1 MDENLKAK
9 MNLLV
14 FLQRGNM
21 EQALE
26 KAEWLHSNN
35 PSDNTIRELK
45 RFINK
50 RIQQLKVMHTETE
63 SSSSEDDDTETDE
76 GYADAEFTNSSSG
89 EEGDDE
95 E

>member
-1 MDENLKAK
+1 
-9 MNLLV
+9 MN
-14 FLQRGNM
+14 
-21 EQALE
+21 
-26 KAEWLHSNN
+26 
-35 PSDNTIRELK
+35 
-45 RFINK
+45 
-50 RIQQLKVMHTETE
+50 TETE